1 MATYINSMRKYIA
14 VIIFLATFL
23 NFQTVQA
30 RPPKMPKPK
39 KNEWI
44 EPVRKVAPQSIY
56 GNWVWLNTDCCGSR
70 HGITTPES
78 TNDNIIL
85 ELKPDNTFLESH
97 TKKNSLPR
105 SGTIILFKE
114 NLQDV
119 MQFNDE
125 RPARYF
131 LSDNGDTLTLSWKHL
146 ELQTEKYLRKK

>member
-1 MATYINSMRKYIA
+1 MSFNFNSMKKFAIVY
-14 VIIFLATFL
+14 FLLASWMS
-23 NFQTVQA
+23 FQTLPA

-56 GNWVWLNTDCCGSR
+56 GNWTWLNTDCCGSR

-78 TNDNIIL
+78 TGDNIAL
-85 ELKPDNTFLESH
+85 ELNANNTFVESH
-97 TKKNSLPR
+97 TKKNPLPR

-114 NLQDV
+114 NAQDV

-125 RPARYF
+125 RPARYY